1 MVKVADPRVLLQ
13 ETMIDDPKLYP
24 HKNYV
29 FISCGS
35 NTTHSCAGC
44 FRVFGVF
51 VKLTRSCACKYDLCF
66 DCMGKWVCQNYNN
79 FSEPLFLKCM
89 LCKKHT
95 TFTSREDIELW
106 TVTNLR
112 DDSDP
117 LVKNI
122 NLAEFTKILNQRMYK
137 NIDETTQYLSDIEMV
152 KQQFIEKLKE
162 LENERT
168 RLMNQLRNS
177 DPLLSIANQT
187 LSDPMDQ
194 D

>member
-1 MVKVADPRVLLQ
+1 M
-13 ETMIDDPKLYP
+13 M
-24 HKNYV
+24 
-29 FISCGS
+29 
-35 NTTHSCAGC
+35 
-44 FRVFGVF
+44 
-51 VKLTRSCACKYDLCF
+51 
-66 DCMGKWVCQNYNN
+66 
-79 FSEPLFLKCM
+79 
-89 LCKKHT
+89 CKKHT

-122 NLAEFTKILNQRMYK
+122 NLVEFTKILNQRMYK
-137 NIDETTQYLSDIEMV
+137 NIDDTTQYLSDIEMV
-152 KQQFIEKLKE
+152 KQQFLEKLKE

-187 LSDPMDQ
+187 LSDAMEQ